1 MAVAPCHTAAPEPHN
16 ARTGQRRTTSWCLTW
31 ISIRITSPVRP
42 ALTAA
47 LRHHADPHPSP
58 PVRLRLDRS
67 TVAFALVL
75 VPCALRAQDV
85 GYRQPPEP
93 IRSILDAPPT
103 PLVTLSPDRR
113 WMLLLER
120 PGLPSIAELSA
131 PELGLAGLRIDPR
144 SNGPSRGTSFTAL
157 QLKRV
162 DDAGGAARTIAIPAG
177 TRVADV
183 AFSPDARRVAFSVE
197 RDDAIEAWV
206 ADVASGQAR
215 RLGDVALNATL
226 GNPCTWLGS
235 DRLVCRIVPANRG
248 AAPSEARVPTG
259 PVVQENKGRMA
270 PNRTYED
277 LLQDPHDEAL
287 FDYYM
292 TSQLAVL
299 PADGGSAT
307 TLGAPAIYAGATASP
322 DARWLLVET
331 VRKPYSYVVPLN
343 RFPTRTEVW
352 DAATGKSVATVADRT
367 LDEER
372 STAFDAVAKGPRN
385 VSWRADAPAT
395 LAWAEAL
402 DNGDPATKVDRRDKV
417 VLLDAPFTGSPRTI
431 AQLERRFAG
440 VTWGGATTVV
450 NERWWRTRQARSWI
464 VDPASAG
471 TGASAPRKLFD
482 YSYEDRYADPGRL
495 ATVAN
500 AAGRPEL
507 LRSKDGRFAYLT
519 GDGASAEGDRPFV
532 DRLELATGKTTRLW
546 RSAAPYYEDV
556 VALLDGEATRMITR
570 RESQLEAPNYWMRD
584 LRTRRAPTQLTKFAD
599 PAPQFAG
606 ITRKLI
612 RYKRADGVELSA
624 TMYLPPGYDSTKGP
638 LPFLFWAYPTEF
650 VSAAAAAQMR
660 GSPYRFSRPSGAS
673 HLFVLTQGYGV
684 LDDPSMPIVSIDG
697 KESNDSYVEQLVGSA
712 KAAVDEVV
720 RLGVADRDR
729 IGVGGHS
736 YGAFMTANLLA
747 HSDLFRAG
755 IARSGAYNR
764 TLTPFGFQ
772 QEERPYWQAIDIYTR
787 MSPFTYADKINE
799 PILLI
804 HGMADDNSGTFPIQS
819 ERFFAALKGN
829 GATVR
834 YVQLPAE
841 AHGYRGRESV
851 GHTMWEMV
859 TWLDT
864 YVKPAKAISA
874 VP

>member
-1 MAVAPCHTAAPEPHN
+1 MVPAPDHQSCIAEPAAP
-16 ARTGQRRTTSWCLTW
+16 R
-31 ISIRITSPVRP
+31 V
-42 ALTAA
+42 AA
-47 LRHHADPHPSP
+47 SRGPSTPPP
-58 PVRLRLDRS
+58 PVRLRASLPVIACAAI
-67 TVAFALVL
+67 TVAAPLATRALH
-75 VPCALRAQDV
+75 AQATP
-85 GYRQPPEP
+85 YHQPPEP
-93 IRSILDAPPT
+93 IRSILDATPT
-103 PLVTLSPDRR
+103 PLVTLSPDRSR
-113 WMLLLER
+113 MLLLER

-144 SNGPSRGTSFTAL
+144 NNGQSRGTSYTAL
-157 QLKRV
+157 RLQPV
-162 DDAGGAARTIAIPAG
+162 GGGAATTVAIPAG
-177 TRVADV
+177 ARVDDPM
-183 AFSPDARRVAFSVE
+183 FSPDGRRLAFSVE
-197 RDDAIEAWV
+197 REDAIEAWV
-206 ADVASGQAR
+206 ADAAGNTPGQAR
-215 RLGDVALNATL
+215 RLGTVTLVATT

-235 DRLVCRIVPANRG
+235 DRLVCRTVPAGRG
-248 AAPSEARVPTG
+248 AAPEEAHVPTG
-259 PVVQENKGRMA
+259 PVVQENKGKAA

-277 LLQDPHDEAL
+277 LLKDPHDEAL

-299 PADGGSAT
+299 PVDGGAAT
-307 TLGAPAIYAGATASP
+307 TLGAPAIVTSQSASP
-322 DARWLLVET
+322 DARFLLVET

-352 DAATGKSVATVADRT
+352 DAATGKSVATIADRA

-402 DNGDPATKVDRRDKV
+402 DGGDPAKKVAKRDKV

-431 AQLERRFAG
+431 AELDLRFAG
-440 VTWGGATTVV
+440 ATWGGANTVLG
-450 NERWWRTRQARSWI
+450 ERWWRTRSTRSWL
-464 VDPASAG
+464 VDPSGSA
-471 TGASAPRKLFD
+471 APRKLFD

-495 ATVAN
+495 VTMPN
-500 AAGRPEL
+500 AAGRPVML
-507 LRSKDGRFAYLT
+507 TSKDGKFAYLT
-519 GDGASAEGDRPFV
+519 GDGASNEGDRPFI

-546 RSAAPYYEDV
+546 RSAAPYYEEPV
-556 VALLDGEATRMITR
+556 ELLDAEGNRVITR
-570 RESQLEAPNYWMRD
+570 RESQTEVPNYWMRD
-584 LRTRRAPTQLTKFAD
+584 LKTRRAPVQLTKFAD

-606 ITRKLI
+606 VTRRLI
-612 RYKRADGVELSA
+612 RYKRADGVDLSA
-624 TMYLPPGYDSTKGP
+624 TLYLPAGYDSTKGP

-650 VSAAAAAQMR
+650 VSAAAAAQVR
-660 GSPYRFSRPSGAS
+660 GSPYRFSRPAGAS

-684 LDDPSMPIVSIDG
+684 LDDPSMPIVSING

-772 QEERPYWQAIDIYTR
+772 QEERPYWQALDIYTR

-819 ERFFAALKGN
+819 ERMYAALKGN

-851 GHTMWEMV
+851 GHVMWEMV
-859 TWLDT
+859 NWLDT
-864 YVKPAKAISA
+864 YVKPAKTVSA